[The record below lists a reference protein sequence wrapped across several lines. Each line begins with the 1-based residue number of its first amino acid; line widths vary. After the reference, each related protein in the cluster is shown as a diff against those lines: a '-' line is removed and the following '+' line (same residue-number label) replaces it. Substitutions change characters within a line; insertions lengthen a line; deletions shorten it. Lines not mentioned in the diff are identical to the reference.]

1 MQVDR
6 VSTSKKCL
14 KRFCTILVMI
24 DLMFSLELELFLK
37 WNNHVSKK
45 MNQNI
50 LLIIKKE
57 FLMK

>member
-1 MQVDR
+1 
-6 VSTSKKCL
+6 
-14 KRFCTILVMI
+14 MI

-57 FLMK
+57 FLIK